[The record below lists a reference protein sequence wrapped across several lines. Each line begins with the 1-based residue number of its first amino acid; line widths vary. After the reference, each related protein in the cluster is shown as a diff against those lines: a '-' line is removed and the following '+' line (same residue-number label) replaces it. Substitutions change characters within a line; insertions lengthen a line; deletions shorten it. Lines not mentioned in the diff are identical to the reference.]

1 MADDDDRHLD
11 EAETDFAAATR
22 LEAEDAGRDAAL
34 LQMRRRELADVASE
48 LMGRGDTTSVA
59 AGDRSFTG
67 TVIHAVGDLMTLET
81 TDAFVDFNLD
91 AGPVISVVERAR
103 AGGRS
108 PRSGPD
114 SFAARLMELESGQ
127 DAVEVGLL
135 GQIRPSLSGHLRVTA
150 RDHVVFV
157 DRGEREWFVP
167 LGRIAYVTR
176 WRADSGPP

>member
-1 MADDDDRHLD
+1 MAEDDDRHLD
-11 EAETDFAAATR
+11 EAEADFVAAAR

-48 LMGRGDTTSVA
+48 LMVRGDTISVA

-67 TVIHAVGDLMTLET
+67 TVIHAAGDLMTLET
-81 TDAFVDFNLD
+81 TDAFIDFNLD
-91 AGPVISVVERAR
+91 AGPVISLIERAR

-108 PRSGPD
+108 PRSGPE

-127 DAVEVGLL
+127 NAVEVGLV
-135 GQIRPSLSGHLRVTA
+135 GQVRPSLSGHVRVTA

-157 DRGEREWFVP
+157 DRAQREWFVP
-167 LGRIAYVTR
+167 LGRIAYVIR
-176 WRADSGPP
+176 WRTERVGR

>member
-1 MADDDDRHLD
+1 MADDDRDFE
-11 EAETDFAAATR
+11 EAEAEFAGAAR

-48 LMGRGDTTSVA
+48 LMGRGDTTAVA

-67 TVIHAVGDLMTLET
+67 TVIHAAGDLMTLES
-81 TDAFVDFNLD
+81 TDAFVDINLD

-114 SFAARLMELESGQ
+114 SFAARLMELESGKG
-127 DAVEVGLL
+127 AVDVGLV
-135 GQIRPSLSGHLRVTA
+135 GQAHPSLSGHVRVTA

-157 DRGEREWFVP
+157 DRGGHEWFLP
-167 LGRIAYVTR
+167 LARIAYVIR
-176 WRADSGPP
+176 WRRERLAR